1 MKVNRKRFIKVYY
14 KKMWLFRMVIKKMDR
29 YAVAVDKI
37 MKKKDRKVSF
47 TRFININKK
56 VLWLI

>member
-1 MKVNRKRFIKVYY
+1 MKVNSRRFIKVYY

-29 YAVAVDKI
+29 YAVAVDRI
-37 MKKKDRKVSF
+37 LKKKDRKVSF

>member
-1 MKVNRKRFIKVYY
+1 MKVNSRRFIKVYY

-37 MKKKDRKVSF
+37 LKKKDRKVSF

>member
-1 MKVNRKRFIKVYY
+1 MKVNSRRFIKAYY
-14 KKMWLFRMVIKKMDR
+14 KKMLLFHMVIKKMDR

-37 MKKKDRKVSF
+37 LKKKDRKVSF

>member
-1 MKVNRKRFIKVYY
+1 MKVNSRRFIKVYY
-14 KKMWLFRMVIKKMDR
+14 KKMWWFHMVIKKMDR
-29 YAVAVDKI
+29 YVVAVDKI
-37 MKKKDRKVSF
+37 LKKKDRKVSF